1 MVALSVV
8 NLEAVSVAWLGD
20 KLGAAFCKVLPERL
34 KARARRLLALLNML
48 GKLFCRYIVAL
59 LDELKKIEEL
69 PIHVAP

>member
-20 KLGAAFCKVLPERL
+20 KFGAAFCKVLPERL
-34 KARARRLLALLNML
+34 KARARRLLPLWLIL
-48 GKLFCRYIVAL
+48 GKLFCRYIVTL